1 MQSQAQPAQ
10 IIPFPRAKRP
20 TPPQWQVTIDGEY
33 SDDVLPPEMFDDD
46 DDNEEL
52 AVYVQI
58 ADRWPDR
65 WPDRWND

>member
-1 MQSQAQPAQ
+1 MQSQTQPAQ

-20 TPPQWQVTIDGEY
+20 TPGSWRVTIDGEY
-33 SDDVLPPEMFDDD
+33 SDDDVLPPEMFDDE

-65 WPDRWND
+65 WND